1 MKVISHDLPKFTELE
16 IYPLADV
23 HIGDLLLDKKRLH
36 QFVEEVQAEANRYVI
51 VNGDILNWASRNSV
65 SDVYSEE
72 ISPNEQIDLAVD
84 LLEPIRDSKIL
95 L

>member
-23 HIGDLLLDKKRLH
+23 HIGDPLLDKKRLN
-36 QFVEEVQAEANRYVI
+36 QVK
-51 VNGDILNWASRNSV
+51 
-65 SDVYSEE
+65 
-72 ISPNEQIDLAVD
+72 
-84 LLEPIRDSKIL
+84 RDSKIL